1 MAKRVK
7 AQEPTETIKAMKGF
21 DKNLACRG
29 FQFEVGKT
37 YEQAG
42 TIDCCSNGFHAIT
55 GSPFDIWDYY
65 PVVADDGSLSRY
77 AEVTLAGA
85 TDRQSDGEDS
95 KIAAAKITVD
105 VEISLPDFIRRAVAW
120 VVDATKDKGDN
131 SSGDS
136 AQIGSSGDYAKIG
149 SSGDSAQIGS
159 SGDSAKIGSSGHYA
173 QIGSSGD
180 YAQIGSS
187 GDSAQIGSSGDYAKI
202 GSSGDSA
209 QIGSSGDSAK
219 IGSSGHYAQIGSS
232 GDYAQIGSSGDY
244 AKIAVEGNN
253 SVVASAGIAATV
265 SGPDGTWVSLAEF
278 DRTGKCIGFATGC
291 IGTDGLLPGVSYR
304 AQDGK
309 LVAA

>member
-120 VVDATKDKGDN
+120 VVDATKGKGDN
-131 SSGDS
+131 PSGDS
-136 AQIGSSGDYAKIG
+136 ARIGSSGHYARIGSSGHSARIG
-149 SSGDSAQIGS
+149 SSGDSARIGS
-159 SGDSAKIGSSGHYA
+159 SGDSAR
-173 QIGSSGD
+173 
-180 YAQIGSS
+180 
-187 GDSAQIGSSGDYAKI
+187 
-202 GSSGDSA
+202 
-209 QIGSSGDSAK
+209 
-219 IGSSGHYAQIGSS
+219 
-232 GDYAQIGSSGDY
+232 
-244 AKIAVEGNN
+244 IAVEGNN

-265 SGPDGTWVSLAEF
+265 SGPEGTWVSLAEF
-278 DRTGKCIGFATGC
+278 DRAGKCIGFATGC
-291 IGTDGLLPGVSYR
+291 IGKDGLLPGVSYR

>member
-85 TDRQSDGEDS
+85 TDRQSDSEDS
-95 KIAAAKITVD
+95 KIAAARITVD

-149 SSGDSAQIGS
+149 SSGHY
-159 SGDSAKIGSSGHYA
+159 AKIGSSGH
-173 QIGSSGD
+173 
-180 YAQIGSS
+180 
-187 GDSAQIGSSGDYAKI
+187 
-202 GSSGDSA
+202 
-209 QIGSSGDSAK
+209 SAK
-219 IGSSGHYAQIGSS
+219 IGSS

>member
-120 VVDATKDKGDN
+120 VVDATKGKGDN
-131 SSGDS
+131 PSGHS
-136 AQIGSSGDYAKIG
+136 ARIG
-149 SSGDSAQIGS
+149 SSGDSARIGS
-159 SGDSAKIGSSGHYA
+159 SGHYARIGSSGHYA
-173 QIGSSGD
+173 Q
-180 YAQIGSS
+180 
-187 GDSAQIGSSGDYAKI
+187 
-202 GSSGDSA
+202 
-209 QIGSSGDSAK
+209 
-219 IGSSGHYAQIGSS
+219 
-232 GDYAQIGSSGDY
+232 
-244 AKIAVEGNN
+244 IAVEGNN

-265 SGPDGTWVSLAEF
+265 SGPEGTWVSLAEF
-278 DRTGKCIGFATGC
+278 DRAGKCIGFATGC
-291 IGTDGLLPGVSYR
+291 IGKDGLLPGVSYR

>member
-120 VVDATKDKGDN
+120 VVDTTKGKGDN
-131 SSGDS
+131 PSGH
-136 AQIGSSGDYAKIG
+136 
-149 SSGDSAQIGS
+149 SAQIGS
-159 SGDSAKIGSSGHYA
+159 SGDSA
-173 QIGSSGD
+173 Q
-180 YAQIGSS
+180 
-187 GDSAQIGSSGDYAKI
+187 
-202 GSSGDSA
+202 
-209 QIGSSGDSAK
+209 
-219 IGSSGHYAQIGSS
+219 
-232 GDYAQIGSSGDY
+232 
-244 AKIAVEGNN
+244 IAVEGNN

-265 SGPDGTWVSLAEF
+265 SGPEGTWVSLAEF
-278 DRTGKCIGFATGC
+278 DRAGKCIGFATGC
-291 IGTDGLLPGVSYR
+291 IGKDGLLPGVSYR
-304 AQDGK
+304 APGGK
-309 LVAA
+309 LAAA

>member
-120 VVDATKDKGDN
+120 VVDATKGKGDN
-131 SSGDS
+131 PSGDS
-136 AQIGSSGDYAKIG
+136 AR
-149 SSGDSAQIGS
+149 
-159 SGDSAKIGSSGHYA
+159 IGSSGHYA

-180 YAQIGSS
+180 SARIGSS
-187 GDSAQIGSSGDYAKI
+187 GHYAR
-202 GSSGDSA
+202 
-209 QIGSSGDSAK
+209 

-232 GDYAQIGSSGDY
+232 GDSARIGSSGHYARIGSSGISARIGSSGHYAQIGSSGDSARIGSSGHY
-244 AKIAVEGNN
+244 ARIGSSGISARIGSSGDSAQIAVEGNN

-265 SGPDGTWVSLAEF
+265 SGPEGTWVSLAEF
-278 DRTGKCIGFATGC
+278 DRAGKCIGFATGC
-291 IGTDGLLPGVSYR
+291 IGKDGLLPGVSYR

>member
-7 AQEPTETIKAMKGF
+7 AQEPTETIKALKGF

-55 GSPFDIWDYY
+55 GSPFDIWGYY

-77 AEVTLAGA
+77 AEVTLGGA
-85 TDRQSDGEDS
+85 TDRQNDDKDS

-120 VVDATKDKGDN
+120 VVDTTKGKGDN
-131 SSGDS
+131 PSGHSAQIGSSGHS
-136 AQIGSSGDYAKIG
+136 AQIGSSGDYARIG
-149 SSGDSAQIGS
+149 SSGHSARIGSSGHSARIGSSGHYAQIGS
-159 SGDSAKIGSSGHYA
+159 SGHSARIGSSGHYA

-180 YAQIGSS
+180 YAQ
-187 GDSAQIGSSGDYAKI
+187 
-202 GSSGDSA
+202 
-209 QIGSSGDSAK
+209 
-219 IGSSGHYAQIGSS
+219 
-232 GDYAQIGSSGDY
+232 
-244 AKIAVEGNN
+244 IAVEGNN

-265 SGPDGTWVSLAEF
+265 SGPEGTWVSLAEF
-278 DRTGKCIGFATGC
+278 DRAGKCIGFATGC
-291 IGTDGLLPGVSYR
+291 IGKDGLLPGVSYR